1 MGLLQ
6 SMSSIAYIGL
16 LLGMLFY
23 LYAVVG
29 VSMFG
34 VNDPVHMGTLHITL
48 LTLFRCATL
57 EDWSDIMYIAT
68 TGIAHGGLLALAA
81 QLVVTAT
88 VCRVRPLGLRRH
100 REPVRGESAKALHGR
115 AVLCILRGLGQHDDP
130 EPVHWSHHH
139 QYGRGQTNA

>member
-68 TGIAHGGLLALAA
+68 TGIAPRRVARACGATCCHRHCVQGATTG
-81 QLVVTAT
+81 VTKASRT
-88 VCRVRPLGLRRH
+88 SAWRVSQSP
-100 REPVRGESAKALHGR
+100 SWACCTLH
-115 AVLCILRGLGQHDDP
+115 P
-130 EPVHWSHHH
+130 SWSWP
-139 QYGRGQTNA
+139 T